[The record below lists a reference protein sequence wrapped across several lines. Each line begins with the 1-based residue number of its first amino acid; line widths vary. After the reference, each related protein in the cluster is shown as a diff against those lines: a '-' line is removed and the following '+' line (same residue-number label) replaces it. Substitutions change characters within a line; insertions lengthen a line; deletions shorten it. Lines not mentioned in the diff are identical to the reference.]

1 MAAGDDGMG
10 GNSEPSNGPDASWD
24 GADGWENA
32 LRARGV
38 AAEAVEGDGVNPA
51 ISPSEQVRSTERG
64 RMGAAAEYGGT
75 GGGEAE
81 QSWMDGS
88 WAGDGDGGSGVSK
101 LWTVMAVVAD
111 GGLNPWLSPWAEQV
125 RSTGRGRM
133 DAAAED
139 GESRGGEAEQYWRGT
154 GGGDGRSGS
163 ADWLRKATVEASLGD
178 GRNAAGNRA
187 AEQGGGG
194 GAGGG
199 WV

>member
-1 MAAGDDGMG
+1 MAAGDDGLG

-64 RMGAAAEYGGT
+64 RQGAAAESGGT
-75 GGGEAE
+75 GVGEAE
-81 QSWMDGS
+81 QSWLDGG
-88 WAGDGDGGSGVSK
+88 WARDGDGGSGVSK

-125 RSTGRGRM
+125 R
-133 DAAAED
+133 
-139 GESRGGEAEQYWRGT
+139 
-154 GGGDGRSGS
+154 
-163 ADWLRKATVEASLGD
+163 
-178 GRNAAGNRA
+178 
-187 AEQGGGG
+187 
-194 GAGGG
+194 
-199 WV
+199 

>member
-24 GADGWENA
+24 GAGGWENA

-64 RMGAAAEYGGT
+64 RLGAAAEYGGT

-81 QSWMDGS
+81 QSWLDGGWS
-88 WAGDGDGGSGVSK
+88 GDGDGSSGVSK
-101 LWTVMAVVAD
+101 LWTVVAVVAD
-111 GGLNPWLSPWAEQV
+111 GGLNPWLSPWQV

-133 DAAAED
+133 GAAAED
-139 GESRGGEAEQYWRGT
+139 GESGGGEAEQSCRGT
-154 GGGDGRSGS
+154 EGGDGGSGS
-163 ADWLRKATVEASLGD
+163 AELLRKATVEASLGD

-194 GAGGG
+194 GTGGG